1 MSAPSPHPML
11 IRLAHALLNKADRSQ
26 GQRAITL
33 KLDAKALPELHA
45 TQTPDGLAS
54 IAALLQSLVQ
64 TGWVTLRT
72 QKPRPFQTLA
82 DQDPTLVLEDADA
95 LALWSGHQP
104 DGPKWSRELVKQLGM
119 PGLLKVPDAPAL
131 LDYLQRNPLPWFAG
145 LPAGEVAQVLN
156 ALAAACATT
165 TGRPTLFLRE
175 LSARHFKG
183 HSKVLDKREEC
194 MRLLGAE
201 ADQFPEVPIQL
212 LVCLPEADIAAPN
225 FAEVLFIENLVT
237 FERMAMHRQAGW
249 AHNALV
255 FASGFKG
262 AARRLRQPQGASLY
276 WRGQAHAMA
285 TEAFTQWLYGQ
296 AHTGLPVS
304 FYGDLD
310 FAGLQILA
318 QLRQTFV
325 HCEAWRPGYGALAT
339 AMQAG
344 HGHAPE
350 SAGKEAQT
358 DPGHTGC
365 PHADQVLL
373 PLLRESGRC
382 IDQECWP
389 ADLNLTTVEPTHE
402 HRHRQAQL

>member
-1 MSAPSPHPML
+1 ML
-11 IRLAHALLNKADRSQ
+11 IRLAHALLNKAGRSQ
-26 GQRAITL
+26 EHGSQGHRSVTL
-33 KLDAKALPELHA
+33 KLDAKVLPELHA

-54 IAALLQSLVQ
+54 IDALLQSLVQ
-64 TGWVTLRT
+64 TGWVSLRT
-72 QKPRPFQTLA
+72 KKPEAFQTLA
-82 DQDPTLVLEDADA
+82 DQDPTLELRDADA

-104 DGPKWSRELVKQLGM
+104 EGPKWSRELVKQLRA
-119 PGLLKVPDAPAL
+119 PGVLDVPDATAL

-145 LPAGEVAQVLN
+145 MPAGEVAEVLN

-165 TGRPTLFLRE
+165 TGRPALFLRE

-201 ADQFPEVPIQL
+201 ADQFSEAPVQL
-212 LVCLPEADIAAPN
+212 LVCLPETSAEAQAFD
-225 FAEVLFIENLVT
+225 EVLFIENLVT
-237 FERMAMHRQAGW
+237 FERMALKRQPAW
-249 AHNALV
+249 ARCALV

-262 AARRLRQPQGASLY
+262 AARRLRQPRGASLY

-285 TEAFTQWLYGQ
+285 TQAFTKWLYGQ
-296 AHTGLPVS
+296 AHTGLPVC

-318 QLRQTFV
+318 QLRQSFV

-344 HGHAPE
+344 HAHAPE

-365 PHADQVLL
+365 PHADLVLL
-373 PLLRESGRC
+373 PLLRESGLC

-389 ADLNLTTVEPTHE
+389 ADMILAAAEPTHE
-402 HRHRQAQL
+402 HRHRQPQL